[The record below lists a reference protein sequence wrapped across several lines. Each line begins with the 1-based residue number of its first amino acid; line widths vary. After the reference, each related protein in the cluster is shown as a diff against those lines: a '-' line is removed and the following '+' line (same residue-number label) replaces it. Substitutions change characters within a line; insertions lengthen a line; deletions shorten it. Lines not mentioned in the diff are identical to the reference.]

1 MKPLNIDALKQN
13 FFGTIIMPTDDAYEE
28 ARKSYVSKGTPA
40 IVLRPNTS
48 GDVVVALQFAK
59 SNSLIISIRS
69 GGHSVAGF
77 CTNNGGI
84 IIDLSM
90 MNTVEVIDKVNSI
103 VRIGAG
109 ATWKKVAATLQEHG
123 LALSSGDSTS
133 VGVGGLA
140 LGGGIGWMVRK
151 YGLTIDSLKAAE
163 IVTADGKILRTA
175 ATEYPDLF
183 WAIRGGGGNFGI
195 VTYFEFAAKP
205 VDKVFSGMI
214 IYAMENL
221 SGLLKGWRDVMR
233 ASSEDLTVMFLVMPS
248 FFGNPPSAIAWC
260 CYAGDDETEAMKSI
274 DPLLHIGTVVQNTVI
289 KKNYADVLEEPH
301 PPEGVKAIVTN
312 GFVEQINDELIHAI
326 ASTHGKEVGPALQL
340 RYVKGAMNRINSDAT
355 AFAHRSGEILLIS
368 AAFVPLEATQSEI
381 DQAMIPWRT
390 ISPFTKG
397 AYVNFFSS
405 VNKEDIAVVYPQ
417 ETYNRLAAVKK
428 IYDPQNVFNQNYNI
442 KPAGAR

>member
-1 MKPLNIDALKQN
+1 MKPLNIDALQQN
-13 FFGTIIMPTDDAYEE
+13 FFGTIILPNDDAYEQ
-28 ARKSYVSKGTPA
+28 ARKSYVGSGSPA
-40 IVLRPNTS
+40 IVLRPNTT

-59 SNSLIISIRS
+59 SNSLIVSIRS

-84 IIDLSM
+84 VIDLSAI
-90 MNTVEVIDKVNSI
+90 NTVELIDKQNNI
-103 VRIGAG
+103 VRIGTG
-109 ATWKKVAATLQEHG
+109 AIWKKVAGTLHEYG

-151 YGLTIDSLKAAE
+151 YGLTIDSLKSAE
-163 IVTADGKILRTA
+163 IVTADGKILRTT

-195 VTYFEFAAKP
+195 VTHFEFAAKP
-205 VDKVFSGMI
+205 VGKVFSGMI

-221 SGLLKGWRDVMR
+221 SALLKGWRDVMR
-233 ASSEDLTVMFLVMPS
+233 ASSEDLTVMFLMMPS

-260 CYAGDDETEAMKSI
+260 CFAGDDETAAMKAI
-274 DPLLHIGTVVQNTVI
+274 DPLLHIGTVVQNMVV

-312 GFVEQINDELIHAI
+312 GFVEQLSDELIHAI
-326 ASTHGKEVGPALQL
+326 ASTHGKEVGPVLQL
-340 RYVKGAMNRINSDAT
+340 RYVQGAMNRVDPGAT
-355 AFAHRSGEILLIS
+355 AFAHRSSEILLIS
-368 AAFVPLEATQSEI
+368 AAFVPLGAAESEI
-381 DQAMIPWRT
+381 SQALTPWKT
-390 ISPFTKG
+390 IAPFTNG

-405 VNKEDIAVVYPQ
+405 ADKDNIAAAYPK
-417 ETYNRLAAVKK
+417 ETYNRLAAIKK
-428 IYDPQNVFNQNYNI
+428 MYDPQNIFNQNYNI
-442 KPAGAR
+442 SPAD

>member
-1 MKPLNIDALKQN
+1 MKPLNIDALQQN
-13 FFGTIIMPTDDAYEE
+13 FFGTIIMPTDDAYEQ
-28 ARKSYVSKGTPA
+28 ARTSYVGSGSPA
-40 IVLRPNTS
+40 IVVRPDTT
-48 GDVVVALQFAK
+48 GDVVVAIQFAK

-90 MNTVEVIDKVNSI
+90 MNSVELIDKQNNI
-103 VRIGAG
+103 VRIGTG
-109 ATWKKVAATLQEHG
+109 ATWKKVAGTLQEYG

-133 VGVGGLA
+133 VGVGGLV

-163 IVTADGKILRTA
+163 IVTADGKILRTT

-195 VTYFEFAAKP
+195 VTHFEFATKP
-205 VDKVFSGMI
+205 VGQVFSGMI
-214 IYAMENL
+214 IYTMENL
-221 SGLLKGWRDVMR
+221 SALLKGWRDAMR

-260 CYAGDDETEAMKSI
+260 CFAGDDETAAMKAI
-274 DPLLHIGTVVQNTVI
+274 DPLLHIGTVVQNMVV

-312 GFVEQINDELIHAI
+312 GFVEQLSDELIHEI

-340 RYVKGAMNRINSDAT
+340 RYVKGAMNRIDSDAT
-355 AFAHRSGEILLIS
+355 AFAHRSSEILLIS
-368 AAFVPLEATQSEI
+368 AAFVPMEATENEI
-381 DQAMIPWRT
+381 TEAMIPWKT
-390 ISPFTKG
+390 IAPFMNG
-397 AYVNFFSS
+397 AYVNFFSTI
-405 VNKEDIAVVYPQ
+405 NTGERIAAYPQ
-417 ETYNRLAAVKK
+417 KIYQRLAAVKK
-428 IYDPQNVFNQNYNI
+428 IYDPQNIFNQNCNI
-442 KPAGAR
+442 LPAD

>member
-1 MKPLNIDALKQN
+1 MKPVNIDTLKQN
-13 FFGTIIMPTDDAYEE
+13 FFGTIIMPNDDAYEQ
-28 ARKSYVSKGTPA
+28 ARKSYVGSGSPA
-40 IVLRPNTS
+40 IVVRPNTA
-48 GDVVVALQFAK
+48 GDVVVAIQFAQ
-59 SNSLIISIRS
+59 SNSLVISIRS

-84 IIDLSM
+84 IIDLSVI
-90 MNTVEVIDKVNSI
+90 NSVELIDKQNNI
-103 VRIGAG
+103 VRIGTG
-109 ATWKKVAATLQEHG
+109 ATWKKVAGTLQEFG

-163 IVTADGKILRTA
+163 TVTADGKILRTT

-183 WAIRGGGGNFGI
+183 WAIRGGGGNFGV
-195 VTYFEFAAKP
+195 VTHFEFAAKP
-205 VDKVFSGMI
+205 VGKVFSGMI

-221 SGLLKGWRDVMR
+221 SALLKGWRDAMR

-260 CYAGDDETEAMKSI
+260 CYAGDDETAAMKAI
-274 DPLLHIGTVVQNTVI
+274 GPLLKIGTVVQNMVV

-312 GFVEQINDELIHAI
+312 GFVEQLSDELIDAI
-326 ASTHGKEVGPALQL
+326 ASTHGKEVGPVLQL
-340 RYVKGAMNRINSDAT
+340 RYVKGAMNRIDSGST
-355 AFAHRSGEILLIS
+355 AFAHRGSETMLVS
-368 AAFVPLEATQSEI
+368 ASFVPLEATKTEI
-381 DQAMIPWRT
+381 DQAMIPWKT

-405 VNKEDIAVVYPQ
+405 ANKEDVAAAYPQ

-428 IYDPQNVFNQNYNI
+428 IYDPKNIFNQNYNI
-442 KPAGAR
+442 PPAD